1 LFSYRYTT
9 SIEFASAIS
18 LTIAKPKP
26 IEFTFEDFFSK
37 RSKMLTSF
45 KASNEPV
52 LLISNAWSF
61 IEIVICPFLT
71 LCLMAF

>member
-1 LFSYRYTT
+1 MYAYCFRYTT

-37 RSKMLTSF
+37 RSK
-45 KASNEPV
+45 
-52 LLISNAWSF
+52 
-61 IEIVICPFLT
+61 C
-71 LCLMAF
+71 